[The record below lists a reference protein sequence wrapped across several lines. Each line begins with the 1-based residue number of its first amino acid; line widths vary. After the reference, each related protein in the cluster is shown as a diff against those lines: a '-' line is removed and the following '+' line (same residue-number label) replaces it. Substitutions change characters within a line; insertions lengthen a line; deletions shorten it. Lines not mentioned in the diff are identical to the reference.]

1 MYVHFLLVYFDFFY
15 FKLLRKSHQVVAE
28 PGLLGGR
35 GDLLPQSLGLPPLG
49 LHPLSD
55 LLPDA
60 RDAEEDRGADLLR
73 FPKHEIKK
81 KYILNL
87 NFLQP
92 IHLQRLQQR
101 PLEGRLVRVVD

>member
-1 MYVHFLLVYFDFFY
+1 MYVRALPFKILSIFFISS
-15 FKLLRKSHQVVAE
+15 FFAKTHQVVAE

-73 FPKHEIKK
+73 LPKIR
-81 KYILNL
+81 N
-87 NFLQP
+87 
-92 IHLQRLQQR
+92 
-101 PLEGRLVRVVD
+101 